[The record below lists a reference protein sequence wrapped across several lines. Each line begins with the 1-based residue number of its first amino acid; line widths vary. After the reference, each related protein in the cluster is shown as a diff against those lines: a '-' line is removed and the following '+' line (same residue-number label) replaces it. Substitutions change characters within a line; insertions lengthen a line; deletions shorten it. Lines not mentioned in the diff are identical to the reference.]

1 MDAEPAGNKGSAA
14 EDLEVQAR
22 RQRPKASSAKTSRGY
37 LERNKH
43 LKDLTCYANI
53 HSKFNRKQLV
63 SPRIKKLKTSE
74 VGFSKTVDIESSNQL
89 SATTSELL
97 SAIGSLIVS

>member
-22 RQRPKASSAKTSRGY
+22 RQHPKASSAKTSRGY

-43 LKDLTCYANI
+43 LKHLTSAQIYTQNLIARNWY
-53 HSKFNRKQLV
+53 HQE
-63 SPRIKKLKTSE
+63 LKS
-74 VGFSKTVDIESSNQL
+74 
-89 SATTSELL
+89 
-97 SAIGSLIVS
+97 

>member
-22 RQRPKASSAKTSRGY
+22 RQHPKASSAKTSRGY

-74 VGFSKTVDIESSNQL
+74 VEFSKTV
-89 SATTSELL
+89 
-97 SAIGSLIVS
+97 